1 MQNISRYIRLR
12 WPALL
17 SALFCIVTQ
26 AAAFSGDK
34 DVYLQFPVLGKVIYY
49 DGATVKAGDYDAP
62 RVHQW
67 TLVDDADGNENTW
80 KISNGTVYLKANAA
94 GNGLETTTDA
104 GAATVF
110 TFTSL
115 TYLDLTPNRY
125 EISCNSTKYLHVLE
139 DGTLTL
145 STNHCSSNQNGYP
158 YTILRLAHNLH
169 GPQLPSFETGTYQC
183 IYFPASGRYLKDMS
197 GGHEAH
203 SSSSNANYQYYHNVE
218 AADFDIDEEDAYLWA
233 VERDGTNGYFLKSKS
248 GNYLHIKDKS
258 GPMAASTDDKGR
270 HRLAENADA
279 TDSVNGIPRY
289 ELWRLRRRLTDL
301 GNAITRQNNNTFK
314 ETATTD
320 DSYFSFEQQAA
331 ERYYISFPL
340 TGNHVLRM
348 DGSTGTVS
356 APAYSEA
363 EVIAYSWMLE
373 STGMDGQYRMR
384 ALANH
389 RYLALNDAKD
399 GYIATTEAAQALV
412 LTKQNN
418 PYHHLSAGSR
428 YRLAFTVD
436 GDTRY
441 LACGDDGVLMVSDV
455 AASRYNTLRIEKDV
469 RVQDKPVIAQQGQ
482 VSAAKWY
489 QLKFTYTANRRESRN
504 SLQDGEVGGNATLED
519 FSVAEPEFYW
529 QLVDAGT
536 GNGDVLLKSY
546 AGHQLTGGT
555 NNGNLFTLSTTDN
568 VMALQENLD
577 RDGYTQSWQLYVNN
591 GGMSISGFS
600 ENGYKI
606 TARPVD
612 WEGPKFTFVEIA
624 LPYPMA
630 FCSSLSEDLAMFIAF
645 NGYGASDRYY
655 ISTNTGSFAVGTAA
669 PANGVWKLV
678 GNAGDFVLYSVAES
692 KYVVVGAGSSLGFT
706 DDAAAATHFCLQPN
720 NSVITD
726 KLVWSIVLRDDAT
739 KALGLNDDEDG
750 LVVTDAISAATSLEF
765 FPFLSDFRLIQFAAN
780 GRKLLTA
787 GAVGET
793 VTATT
798 AGSTDT
804 YAKLS
809 NEVKWALSGTD
820 DDFILM
826 DKNNHYLAEE
836 VAADGSFV
844 RFVVTDDRSR
854 AVHLRKV
861 ATDFAQK
868 ANKEKDH
875 QARYDFC
882 KVGDASKRLALTD
895 EAGTLGW
902 STVSGTRYST
912 IRVGEEL
919 RGAAFPVV
927 MPFVLSNADED
938 RWYRIHFGYNNA
950 YMTTPANEGT
960 TMPVN
965 TADLGETQWWRFEKK
980 LSQDGV
986 DRGEVVLRDIY
997 GRYLTYNG
1005 ARYTVTRSAASAT
1018 LMRLIEDCD
1027 TTSFAGQ
1034 GTTIY
1039 GYDSWRL
1046 YRVGGDV
1053 NNCLHQP
1060 FGNNPEVGEY
1070 TATSPG
1076 NYFTVEESSV
1086 SYPEIF
1092 VSSTTAIDDEH
1103 LRVLRFATAGTA
1115 GLYADPTGTSVEAR
1129 NNAGSDEFRWA
1140 FIGTG
1145 DSFIL
1150 ANPAGNPFLHWDGAS
1165 LSTTDDEALATAFR
1179 LRRSTYEMRPTRW
1192 DVCLADGTAILTVN
1206 PTTGA
1211 VTMSDYRGSTRFT
1224 TINIAESISATPRE
1238 ISTNGYLRITFA
1250 RSSHRLVSNE
1260 SASISGKAGVITDN
1274 HNNIWQ
1280 LVTHDAVRGD
1290 YYLRNGNGFY
1300 VRGMQLTENVAEADV
1315 FCLVEG
1321 IAEEEKY
1328 WQLYRSVSSLTV
1340 NSSTGVLSDAE
1351 KSADADLQITL
1362 LSKEEAVRAM
1372 YPTLSFSYQEGG
1384 VTLWDNTWYN
1394 ISHPADDYNLVDNGG
1409 GREAS
1414 AAASAKRFTQ
1424 LWRVTAT
1431 SYDAYG
1437 IPATFR
1443 IESNAGNFL
1452 VRTENG
1458 EGVVTYLTSAKEAA
1472 ATDFTLQPIW
1482 ADDDSEIS
1490 GWQLSPTGT
1499 GRIISFTAGGSLTE
1513 VESTSTATSTLWNFD
1528 AVSWYQDRVEHHVRH
1543 KRSAIYD
1550 KQGTPADAT
1559 DSQGHK
1565 LGIDYATG
1573 LQSTNEYPLTLY
1585 VKKGQ
1590 SVALESP
1597 TRRSADEFKHKY
1609 YQRWFDYTTGGSPAN
1624 GVLAIDYDWRGT
1636 QQVLA
1641 YRNGLVLGDAPTLTG
1656 GHTYGA
1662 ARFTM
1667 PANAGEVV
1675 SIGTGVEEY
1684 TIPDDYTIAY
1694 EMSRYVDVN
1703 GFDNAD
1709 INPTEPTLQLRAVYQ
1724 IHEAKQ
1730 IADKLL
1736 AFEGTDAALEE
1747 HNITF
1752 PTKVHGSP
1760 ASTYAYEVL
1769 PLSMTESCYFS
1780 WNTAGTDYVA
1790 NGLIVEIEDNDALG
1804 IGRPTNAQLATS
1816 LASGLIAFTY
1826 PADGCLPAGSDGKSV
1841 TINVYTN
1848 PGGDNSVRKC
1858 HVAKFVITFREEF
1871 DVKLY
1876 TDIIGHPEVHRS
1888 PESLNA
1894 SFGDPVAALTFDQNA
1909 NRPFIFPDD
1918 RVENNPNT
1926 NTYGLPLNWADI
1938 SYAYFPVS
1946 PTILRHDYNAAWGE
1960 YAVVRQYQYGFD
1972 ADDRKP
1978 IFYDLTKTYYET
1990 YKTLKDSYPELYK
2003 YYCSAGEPQSNYFLY
2018 IDSSEKPG
2026 AIASLPF
2033 EGGLCPGSK
2042 MYFSAWISSGNENLS
2057 ASPASV
2063 IFDLMGVSTD
2073 GEGNT
2078 EETLIYSYCPGQ
2090 ITGRYRDGDTVHQP
2104 EAGKAGG
2111 GFWQQVYFYF
2121 SDNSGKAY
2129 TSYMLRLRNNC
2140 MNSAGGDILLD
2151 NVKVYISH
2159 PTIEVSQTAPV
2170 CGTAVNY
2177 MTVET
2182 DFDALLNTI
2191 GETEATTGSGQQRA
2205 VWYCF
2210 LDRARYEEVYA
2221 GNSAN
2226 AAAAFSQALLG
2237 VPTSSA
2243 YGTGAFHKAYYKT
2256 AFDDNTLFHFAD
2268 AREATS
2274 IRTYRREV
2282 GGRRTLVF
2290 VDRIED
2296 VKMEPGRE
2304 YVIVM
2309 AADAGWSLNDFVRLG
2324 ASLLDPKEKCGVT
2337 NSFTAATAYSI
2348 KVNDD
2353 SSFSDGSVQVCRGA
2367 TTTLRT
2373 ELVGLGE
2380 NASGEAEETLSYGV
2394 YHDWWLDFVGGAFN
2408 DQKTTTAG
2416 GEELYLSEALA
2427 GFRAYNP
2434 KAETLNG
2441 ALLGNGADRPYAF
2454 TQEMLDYLRTFVEPA
2469 DENHPAP
2476 LLLYRNS
2483 ITVSVDLPKDESR
2496 SHVTVLPIPPGVD
2509 DAGNVLYC
2517 YEPQQIGI
2525 QITGNTPQAVVGL
2538 PGHTY
2543 PAVVDNMSLRLGLE
2557 QVAAL
2562 QSDKVDAPELVLP
2575 FCKIKFANRSL
2586 APTLQFSDRVT
2597 EAGTT
2602 YGKLLLA
2609 GTNDPRFN
2617 FNPADLENDH
2627 NLYVVGRV
2635 TQFSV
2640 ATDEVPENGNLPAGS
2655 TISAH
2660 LRFHDTFQPR
2670 EGYYYTLRFKFE
2682 EVYSGTQPSDP
2693 PCDGT
2698 AVVQLKI
2705 VPKYA
2710 LWNGSA
2716 TADWTN
2722 DDNWQRADLTDL
2734 NPGGE
2739 VLAVDNP
2746 LYAYMTNSANGRAS
2760 AYVPMYFTNVLL
2772 PGTAARNVQLLD
2784 MTASGNDLLTPAA
2797 TATPYIKYDMLLNAP
2812 SGGETNYTCGPFR
2825 TNVCNEVTLQDGANL
2840 LRSDF
2845 LTYRKAWTECRLL
2858 TGRWYT
2864 LGTPL
2869 QDIYAG
2875 DWYVPSATGRQLT
2888 PYFQDIRYNANAGY
2902 NHRYRPAVYQR
2913 GWDKGAAVMYLA
2925 LNTTGTTDVAIA
2937 ADWSNVYNDVQQA
2950 YGAQGFSLKV
2960 EAPGMGYSDVLFR
2973 FPKADEKYQYYT
2985 SGGVTDSY
2993 EYAVTRTNSGRLQ
3006 TDLLKTAE
3014 GLTSLLSNHT
3024 ADNLYYLVSNPF
3036 PCGMSMN
3043 EFFTENKDVFEPKFW
3058 IVTAAGQQTAIKDES
3073 NWTQLTA
3080 DASGVITSADIVLPP
3095 MQGFFVK
3102 RKSAAVNGTTR
3113 FHFSTTMM
3121 ADASTGANGVSPLLL
3136 PRTAALPSGLLAIRA
3151 EAAGG
3156 TTTCAVALRP
3166 HSAAGFAEGEDA
3178 ECFVD
3183 PTLSGLPYVYTLADT
3198 LAAALNA
3205 LPAIDCVPLGVQC
3218 APAAD
3223 GSTPAVQLTFTGST
3237 GFDSDLYLL
3246 DRETM
3251 EQCPIDE
3258 GFTLRLEGSTLGRYF
3273 ILSDRVSVPEEALV
3287 EPLIRIEG
3295 RTVSVYCPGVAVGD
3309 VRVYDMGG
3317 RQVLH
3322 HADIAASTHSFS
3334 LPAGVYTVVVKGES
3348 PITRKVVVR

>member
-1 MQNISRYIRLR
+1 M
-12 WPALL
+12 
-17 SALFCIVTQ
+17 
-26 AAAFSGDK
+26 
-34 DVYLQFPVLGKVIYY
+34 
-49 DGATVKAGDYDAP
+49 
-62 RVHQW
+62 
-67 TLVDDADGNENTW
+67 
-80 KISNGTVYLKANAA
+80 
-94 GNGLETTTDA
+94 
-104 GAATVF
+104 
-110 TFTSL
+110 
-115 TYLDLTPNRY
+115 
-125 EISCNSTKYLHVLE
+125 
-139 DGTLTL
+139 
-145 STNHCSSNQNGYP
+145 
-158 YTILRLAHNLH
+158 
-169 GPQLPSFETGTYQC
+169 
-183 IYFPASGRYLKDMS
+183 
-197 GGHEAH
+197 
-203 SSSSNANYQYYHNVE
+203 
-218 AADFDIDEEDAYLWA
+218 
-233 VERDGTNGYFLKSKS
+233 
-248 GNYLHIKDKS
+248 
-258 GPMAASTDDKGR
+258 
-270 HRLAENADA
+270 
-279 TDSVNGIPRY
+279 
-289 ELWRLRRRLTDL
+289 
-301 GNAITRQNNNTFK
+301 
-314 ETATTD
+314 
-320 DSYFSFEQQAA
+320 
-331 ERYYISFPL
+331 
-340 TGNHVLRM
+340 
-348 DGSTGTVS
+348 
-356 APAYSEA
+356 
-363 EVIAYSWMLE
+363 
-373 STGMDGQYRMR
+373 
-384 ALANH
+384 
-389 RYLALNDAKD
+389 
-399 GYIATTEAAQALV
+399 
-412 LTKQNN
+412 
-418 PYHHLSAGSR
+418 
-428 YRLAFTVD
+428 
-436 GDTRY
+436 
-441 LACGDDGVLMVSDV
+441 
-455 AASRYNTLRIEKDV
+455 
-469 RVQDKPVIAQQGQ
+469 
-482 VSAAKWY
+482 
-489 QLKFTYTANRRESRN
+489 
-504 SLQDGEVGGNATLED
+504 
-519 FSVAEPEFYW
+519 
-529 QLVDAGT
+529 
-536 GNGDVLLKSY
+536 
-546 AGHQLTGGT
+546 
-555 NNGNLFTLSTTDN
+555 
-568 VMALQENLD
+568 
-577 RDGYTQSWQLYVNN
+577 
-591 GGMSISGFS
+591 
-600 ENGYKI
+600 
-606 TARPVD
+606 
-612 WEGPKFTFVEIA
+612 
-624 LPYPMA
+624 
-630 FCSSLSEDLAMFIAF
+630 
-645 NGYGASDRYY
+645 
-655 ISTNTGSFAVGTAA
+655 
-669 PANGVWKLV
+669 
-678 GNAGDFVLYSVAES
+678 
-692 KYVVVGAGSSLGFT
+692 
-706 DDAAAATHFCLQPN
+706 
-720 NSVITD
+720 
-726 KLVWSIVLRDDAT
+726 
-739 KALGLNDDEDG
+739 
-750 LVVTDAISAATSLEF
+750 
-765 FPFLSDFRLIQFAAN
+765 
-780 GRKLLTA
+780 
-787 GAVGET
+787 
-793 VTATT
+793 
-798 AGSTDT
+798 
-804 YAKLS
+804 
-809 NEVKWALSGTD
+809 
-820 DDFILM
+820 
-826 DKNNHYLAEE
+826 
-836 VAADGSFV
+836 
-844 RFVVTDDRSR
+844 
-854 AVHLRKV
+854 
-861 ATDFAQK
+861 
-868 ANKEKDH
+868 
-875 QARYDFC
+875 
-882 KVGDASKRLALTD
+882 
-895 EAGTLGW
+895 
-902 STVSGTRYST
+902 
-912 IRVGEEL
+912 
-919 RGAAFPVV
+919 
-927 MPFVLSNADED
+927 
-938 RWYRIHFGYNNA
+938 
-950 YMTTPANEGT
+950 
-960 TMPVN
+960 
-965 TADLGETQWWRFEKK
+965 
-980 LSQDGV
+980 
-986 DRGEVVLRDIY
+986 
-997 GRYLTYNG
+997 
-1005 ARYTVTRSAASAT
+1005 
-1018 LMRLIEDCD
+1018 
-1027 TTSFAGQ
+1027 
-1034 GTTIY
+1034 
-1039 GYDSWRL
+1039 
-1046 YRVGGDV
+1046 
-1053 NNCLHQP
+1053 
-1060 FGNNPEVGEY
+1060 
-1070 TATSPG
+1070 
-1076 NYFTVEESSV
+1076 
-1086 SYPEIF
+1086 
-1092 VSSTTAIDDEH
+1092 
-1103 LRVLRFATAGTA
+1103 
-1115 GLYADPTGTSVEAR
+1115 
-1129 NNAGSDEFRWA
+1129 
-1140 FIGTG
+1140 
-1145 DSFIL
+1145 
-1150 ANPAGNPFLHWDGAS
+1150 
-1165 LSTTDDEALATAFR
+1165 
-1179 LRRSTYEMRPTRW
+1179 
-1192 DVCLADGTAILTVN
+1192 
-1206 PTTGA
+1206 
-1211 VTMSDYRGSTRFT
+1211 
-1224 TINIAESISATPRE
+1224 
-1238 ISTNGYLRITFA
+1238 
-1250 RSSHRLVSNE
+1250 
-1260 SASISGKAGVITDN
+1260 
-1274 HNNIWQ
+1274 
-1280 LVTHDAVRGD
+1280 
-1290 YYLRNGNGFY
+1290 
-1300 VRGMQLTENVAEADV
+1300 
-1315 FCLVEG
+1315 
-1321 IAEEEKY
+1321 
-1328 WQLYRSVSSLTV
+1328 
-1340 NSSTGVLSDAE
+1340 
-1351 KSADADLQITL
+1351 
-1362 LSKEEAVRAM
+1362 
-1372 YPTLSFSYQEGG
+1372 
-1384 VTLWDNTWYN
+1384 
-1394 ISHPADDYNLVDNGG
+1394 
-1409 GREAS
+1409 
-1414 AAASAKRFTQ
+1414 
-1424 LWRVTAT
+1424 
-1431 SYDAYG
+1431 
-1437 IPATFR
+1437 
-1443 IESNAGNFL
+1443 
-1452 VRTENG
+1452 
-1458 EGVVTYLTSAKEAA
+1458 
-1472 ATDFTLQPIW
+1472 
-1482 ADDDSEIS
+1482 
-1490 GWQLSPTGT
+1490 
-1499 GRIISFTAGGSLTE
+1499 
-1513 VESTSTATSTLWNFD
+1513 
-1528 AVSWYQDRVEHHVRH
+1528 
-1543 KRSAIYD
+1543 
-1550 KQGTPADAT
+1550 
-1559 DSQGHK
+1559 
-1565 LGIDYATG
+1565 
-1573 LQSTNEYPLTLY
+1573 
-1585 VKKGQ
+1585 
-1590 SVALESP
+1590 
-1597 TRRSADEFKHKY
+1597 
-1609 YQRWFDYTTGGSPAN
+1609 
-1624 GVLAIDYDWRGT
+1624 
-1636 QQVLA
+1636 
-1641 YRNGLVLGDAPTLTG
+1641 
-1656 GHTYGA
+1656 
-1662 ARFTM
+1662 
-1667 PANAGEVV
+1667 
-1675 SIGTGVEEY
+1675 
-1684 TIPDDYTIAY
+1684 
-1694 EMSRYVDVN
+1694 
-1703 GFDNAD
+1703 
-1709 INPTEPTLQLRAVYQ
+1709 
-1724 IHEAKQ
+1724 
-1730 IADKLL
+1730 
-1736 AFEGTDAALEE
+1736 
-1747 HNITF
+1747 
-1752 PTKVHGSP
+1752 
-1760 ASTYAYEVL
+1760 
-1769 PLSMTESCYFS
+1769 
-1780 WNTAGTDYVA
+1780 
-1790 NGLIVEIEDNDALG
+1790 
-1804 IGRPTNAQLATS
+1804 
-1816 LASGLIAFTY
+1816 
-1826 PADGCLPAGSDGKSV
+1826 
-1841 TINVYTN
+1841 
-1848 PGGDNSVRKC
+1848 
-1858 HVAKFVITFREEF
+1858 
-1871 DVKLY
+1871 
-1876 TDIIGHPEVHRS
+1876 
-1888 PESLNA
+1888 
-1894 SFGDPVAALTFDQNA
+1894 
-1909 NRPFIFPDD
+1909 
-1918 RVENNPNT
+1918 
-1926 NTYGLPLNWADI
+1926 
-1938 SYAYFPVS
+1938 
-1946 PTILRHDYNAAWGE
+1946 
-1960 YAVVRQYQYGFD
+1960 RQYQYGF
-1972 ADDRKP
+1972 AANDRKP

-1990 YKTLKDSYPELYK
+1990 YKTREDTDPELYH
-2003 YYCSAGEPQSNYFLY
+2003 YYCDAGEPQSNYLLY
-2018 IDSSEKPG
+2018 VDSSEKPG

-2182 DFDALLNTI
+2182 DFDALLNTT
-2191 GETEATTGSGQQRA
+2191 GDTEPDTGSGQQRA

-2243 YGTGAFHKAYYKT
+2243 YGKGAFHKAYYKT
-2256 AFDDNTLFHFAD
+2256 AFADNTLFHFAD

-2282 GGRRTLVF
+2282 DGRRTLVF

-2309 AADAGWSLNDFVRLG
+2309 VADAGWSLNDFVRLG
-2324 ASLLDPKEKCGVT
+2324 ASMLDPKEKCGVT

-2483 ITVSVDLPKDESR
+2483 ITVSVDLPDDESR

-2517 YEPQQIGI
+2517 YEPQQIDI

-2562 QSDKVDAPELVLP
+2562 QSNAAGAPELVLP

-2617 FNPADLENDH
+2617 FNPADLENNH

-2655 TISAH
+2655 TISAR

-2739 VLAVDNP
+2739 ALAGDNP
-2746 LYAYMTNSANGRAS
+2746 LYAYVTNSANGRAS

-2840 LRSDF
+2840 LRSDR

-2902 NHRYRPAVYQR
+2902 NHRYKPAVYQR

-2985 SGGVTDSY
+2985 SGGVTDSN
-2993 EYAVTRTNSGRLQ
+2993 EYTVTRTNSGRLQ

-3058 IVTAAGQQTAIKDES
+3058 IVTAAGQQTAIKDEN

-3113 FHFSTTMM
+3113 FHFSTGMM
-3121 ADASTGANGVSPLLL
+3121 ADASAGANGVSPLLL

-3166 HSAAGFAEGEDA
+3166 HSATGFAEGEDA

>member
-26 AAAFSGDK
+26 AAAFSNGDN
-34 DVYLQFPVLGKVIYY
+34 VYLQFPALGKVIYY
-49 DGATVKAGDYDAP
+49 DGAAVKAGNYDAP
-62 RVHQW
+62 GVHQW
-67 TLVDDADGNENTW
+67 TLVDDADGNANTW

-125 EISCNSTKYLHVLE
+125 EIYCNSTQYLHVLE

-145 STNHCSSNQNGYP
+145 SPTHCPTNENGYP
-158 YTILRLAHNLH
+158 YTILRLAQTLR
-169 GPQLPSFETGTYQC
+169 GPQLPSFTADTYQY

-197 GGHEAH
+197 GGAVL
-203 SSSSNANYQYYHNVE
+203 SSSPNYHSVE
-218 AADFDIDEEDAYLWA
+218 AADFVTAEQDAYLWA
-233 VERDGTNGYFLKSKS
+233 VEKADNNGYWLKSKY
-248 GNYLHIKDKS
+248 GNYLHIRNKP
-258 GPMAASTDDKGR
+258 GPMAASTDDKGK

-279 TDSVNGIPRY
+279 TDAVNGIPRN
-289 ELWRLRRRLTDL
+289 ELWRLRRRVTD
-301 GNAITRQNNNTFK
+301 
-314 ETATTD
+314 
-320 DSYFSFEQQAA
+320 
-331 ERYYISFPL
+331 P
-340 TGNHVLRM
+340 
-348 DGSTGTVS
+348 
-356 APAYSEA
+356 
-363 EVIAYSWMLE
+363 
-373 STGMDGQYRMR
+373 
-384 ALANH
+384 
-389 RYLALNDAKD
+389 
-399 GYIATTEAAQALV
+399 GY
-412 LTKQNN
+412 
-418 PYHHLSAGSR
+418 
-428 YRLAFTVD
+428 
-436 GDTRY
+436 
-441 LACGDDGVLMVSDV
+441 
-455 AASRYNTLRIEKDV
+455 
-469 RVQDKPVIAQQGQ
+469 
-482 VSAAKWY
+482 
-489 QLKFTYTANRRESRN
+489 
-504 SLQDGEVGGNATLED
+504 ATLEV
-519 FSVAEPEFYW
+519 FSVAKPEFYW

-536 GNGDVLLKSY
+536 DNGDVLLKSY

-591 GGMSISGFS
+591 GGMSISGFY
-600 ENGYKI
+600 ENDYKI

-612 WEGPKFTFVEIA
+612 WEGPKFTFEEIA

-630 FCSSLSEDLAMFIAF
+630 FCSSLSEDLTMSIAF
-645 NGYGASDRYY
+645 NGYGASDQYY
-655 ISTNTGSFAVGTAA
+655 ISTHTGNFAVETDASEDGA
-669 PANGVWKLV
+669 WKLV

-720 NSVITD
+720 NSVFTD
-726 KLVWSIVLRDDAT
+726 KFVWSIVLRDDAT
-739 KALGLNDDEDG
+739 KALGLNAAKNG

-798 AGSTDT
+798 AGSADT
-804 YAKLS
+804 YATLS
-809 NEVKWALSGTD
+809 NEVKWALSGSD
-820 DDFILM
+820 DDFILV
-826 DKNNHYLAEE
+826 DKNNHCLAEE

-844 RFVVTDDRSR
+844 RFVVTDDMSR

-868 ANKEKDH
+868 ATKEKDH

-927 MPFVLSNADED
+927 VPFVLSNADEE

-965 TADLGETQWWRFEKK
+965 PADLGDTQLWRFEKK

-1005 ARYTVTRSAASAT
+1005 SRYTVTRSEASAT

-1027 TTSFAGQ
+1027 TTSLSEA
-1034 GTTIY
+1034 
-1039 GYDSWRL
+1039 DSWRL
-1046 YRVGGDV
+1046 YRVGSNV
-1053 NNCLHQP
+1053 NVCLHQP
-1060 FGNNPEVGEY
+1060 FGGGPEVGEY
-1070 TATSPG
+1070 DATSSG
-1076 NYFTVEESSV
+1076 NYFTVKESSV

-1092 VSSTTAIDDEH
+1092 VSSTAAIANDR

-1115 GLYADPTGTSVEAR
+1115 GLYADPAGTSVEAR

-1150 ANPAGNPFLHWDGAS
+1150 ANPTGNRFLHWDGAS
-1165 LSTTDDEALATAFR
+1165 LSTTDVEASATAFR
-1179 LRRSTYEMRPTRW
+1179 LHRSTYETRPMRW

-1206 PTTGA
+1206 PATGA

-1250 RSSHRLVSNE
+1250 GSSHRLVSNK
-1260 SASISGKAGVITDN
+1260 SASISGKASVFIDN
-1274 HNNIWQ
+1274 RNNIWQ

-1290 YYLRNGNGFY
+1290 YYLRNGNGLY

-1328 WQLYRSVSSLTV
+1328 WQLYRSGSSLTV

-1362 LSKEEAVRAM
+1362 LTKEEAVRAM
-1372 YPTLSFSYQEGG
+1372 YPTLSFSYQEGL

-1414 AAASAKRFTQ
+1414 AAATAKRFTQ
-1424 LWRVTAT
+1424 LWRVTAA

-1472 ATDFTLQPIW
+1472 ATEFTLQAVW
-1482 ADDDSEIS
+1482 TVDDFEIS
-1490 GWQLSPTGT
+1490 HWQLSPTGT

-1513 VESTSTATSTLWNFD
+1513 VESTSTATSTLWDFDDD

-1559 DSQGHK
+1559 DGQGHK

-1597 TRRSADEFKHKY
+1597 TRRSANEFKHTY
-1609 YQRWFDYTTGGSPAN
+1609 YQRWFDYTSGGSPAN

-1641 YRNGLVLGDAPTLTG
+1641 YRNGLVLGNAPTLTG

-1760 ASTYAYEVL
+1760 SSTYAYEVL

-1780 WNTAGTDYVA
+1780 WNTEGTDYVA
-1790 NGLIVEIEDNDALG
+1790 NGLIVEIEDKDSLG

-1826 PADGCLPAGSDGKSV
+1826 PENGCLPAGSDGKSV

-1848 PGGDNSVRKC
+1848 PDGDNPVRKC

-1876 TDIIGHPEVHRS
+1876 TDIIGHPEVQRS
-1888 PESLNA
+1888 PEGLNA
-1894 SFGDPVAALTFDQNA
+1894 NFGDPVAALTFDQDE
-1909 NRPFIFPDD
+1909 NRPFIFPDNS
-1918 RVENNPNT
+1918 RANNS
-1926 NTYGLPLNWADI
+1926 NTYGFPLNWADV
-1938 SYAYFPVS
+1938 SYAYFPVNQ
-1946 PTILRHDYNAAWGE
+1946 TIGGSDNNAAWGE
-1960 YAVVRQYQYGFD
+1960 YAIVRQYQYGF
-1972 ADDRKP
+1972 AANDRKP

-1990 YKTLKDSYPELYK
+1990 YKTREDTDPELYH
-2003 YYCSAGEPQSNYFLY
+2003 YYCDAGEPQSNYLLY
-2018 IDSSEKPG
+2018 VDSSEKPG

-2182 DFDALLNTI
+2182 DFDALLNTT
-2191 GETEATTGSGQQRA
+2191 GDTEPDTGSGQQRA

-2243 YGTGAFHKAYYKT
+2243 YGKGAFHKAYYKT
-2256 AFDDNTLFHFAD
+2256 AFADNTLFHFAD

-2282 GGRRTLVF
+2282 DGRRTLVF

-2309 AADAGWSLNDFVRLG
+2309 VADAGWSLNDFVRLG
-2324 ASLLDPKEKCGVT
+2324 ASMLDPKEKCGVT

-2483 ITVSVDLPKDESR
+2483 ITVSVDLPDDESR

-2517 YEPQQIGI
+2517 YEPQQIDI

-2562 QSDKVDAPELVLP
+2562 QSNAAGAPELVLP

-2617 FNPADLENDH
+2617 FNPADLENNH

-2655 TISAH
+2655 TISAR

-2739 VLAVDNP
+2739 ALAGDNP
-2746 LYAYMTNSANGRAS
+2746 LYAYVTNSANGRAS

-2902 NHRYRPAVYQR
+2902 NHRYKPAVYQR

-2985 SGGVTDSY
+2985 SGGVTDSN
-2993 EYAVTRTNSGRLQ
+2993 EYTVTRTNSGRLQ

-3058 IVTAAGQQTAIKDES
+3058 IVTAAGQQTAIKDEN

-3113 FHFSTTMM
+3113 FHFSTGMM
-3121 ADASTGANGVSPLLL
+3121 ADASAGANGVSPLLL

-3166 HSAAGFAEGEDA
+3166 HSATGFAEGEDA

>member
-26 AAAFSGDK
+26 AAAFSNGDN
-34 DVYLQFPVLGKVIYY
+34 VYLQFPALGKVIYY
-49 DGATVKAGDYDAP
+49 DGAAVQAGDYDAP

-67 TLVDDADGNENTW
+67 TLVDDADDNANTW
-80 KISNGTVYLKANAA
+80 KISNGTVYLKANGA
-94 GNGLETTTDA
+94 GTGLETTTDA

-158 YTILRLAHNLH
+158 YTILRLAQNLH

-203 SSSSNANYQYYHNVE
+203 SSSSNPNYQYYHSVE
-218 AADFDIDEEDAYLWA
+218 AADFDTDEEDAYLWA
-233 VERDGTNGYFLKSKS
+233 VVADGTNGYFLKSKS

-258 GPMAASTDDKGR
+258 GPMAASTDDKGK

-279 TDSVNGIPRY
+279 TDAVNGIPRY
-289 ELWRLRRRLTDL
+289 ELWRLRRRVTDL

-320 DSYFSFEQQAA
+320 DSYFRFEQ
-331 ERYYISFPL
+331 P
-340 TGNHVLRM
+340 
-348 DGSTGTVS
+348 S
-356 APAYSEA
+356 AIYPD
-363 EVIAYSWMLE
+363 I
-373 STGMDGQYRMR
+373 
-384 ALANH
+384 
-389 RYLALNDAKD
+389 
-399 GYIATTEAAQALV
+399 
-412 LTKQNN
+412 
-418 PYHHLSAGSR
+418 
-428 YRLAFTVD
+428 
-436 GDTRY
+436 
-441 LACGDDGVLMVSDV
+441 
-455 AASRYNTLRIEKDV
+455 
-469 RVQDKPVIAQQGQ
+469 
-482 VSAAKWY
+482 
-489 QLKFTYTANRRESRN
+489 
-504 SLQDGEVGGNATLED
+504 
-519 FSVAEPEFYW
+519 
-529 QLVDAGT
+529 
-536 GNGDVLLKSY
+536 
-546 AGHQLTGGT
+546 
-555 NNGNLFTLSTTDN
+555 
-568 VMALQENLD
+568 
-577 RDGYTQSWQLYVNN
+577 
-591 GGMSISGFS
+591 
-600 ENGYKI
+600 
-606 TARPVD
+606 
-612 WEGPKFTFVEIA
+612 FV
-624 LPYPMA
+624 
-630 FCSSLSEDLAMFIAF
+630 
-645 NGYGASDRYY
+645 
-655 ISTNTGSFAVGTAA
+655 ISTAA
-669 PANGVWKLV
+669 IAN
-678 GNAGDFVLYSVAES
+678 
-692 KYVVVGAGSSLGFT
+692 
-706 DDAAAATHFCLQPN
+706 
-720 NSVITD
+720 
-726 KLVWSIVLRDDAT
+726 
-739 KALGLNDDEDG
+739 
-750 LVVTDAISAATSLEF
+750 
-765 FPFLSDFRLIQFAAN
+765 
-780 GRKLLTA
+780 
-787 GAVGET
+787 
-793 VTATT
+793 
-798 AGSTDT
+798 
-804 YAKLS
+804 
-809 NEVKWALSGTD
+809 
-820 DDFILM
+820 
-826 DKNNHYLAEE
+826 
-836 VAADGSFV
+836 
-844 RFVVTDDRSR
+844 DR
-854 AVHLRKV
+854 
-861 ATDFAQK
+861 
-868 ANKEKDH
+868 
-875 QARYDFC
+875 
-882 KVGDASKRLALTD
+882 
-895 EAGTLGW
+895 
-902 STVSGTRYST
+902 
-912 IRVGEEL
+912 
-919 RGAAFPVV
+919 
-927 MPFVLSNADED
+927 
-938 RWYRIHFGYNNA
+938 
-950 YMTTPANEGT
+950 
-960 TMPVN
+960 
-965 TADLGETQWWRFEKK
+965 
-980 LSQDGV
+980 
-986 DRGEVVLRDIY
+986 
-997 GRYLTYNG
+997 
-1005 ARYTVTRSAASAT
+1005 
-1018 LMRLIEDCD
+1018 
-1027 TTSFAGQ
+1027 
-1034 GTTIY
+1034 
-1039 GYDSWRL
+1039 
-1046 YRVGGDV
+1046 
-1053 NNCLHQP
+1053 
-1060 FGNNPEVGEY
+1060 
-1070 TATSPG
+1070 
-1076 NYFTVEESSV
+1076 
-1086 SYPEIF
+1086 
-1092 VSSTTAIDDEH
+1092 

-1115 GLYADPTGTSVEAR
+1115 GLYADPGGTSVEAR
-1129 NNAGSDEFRWA
+1129 NNTGSDEFRWA

-1150 ANPAGNPFLHWDGAS
+1150 ANPAGNRFLRWDGAS
-1165 LSTTDDEALATAFR
+1165 LSTTADEASATAFR
-1179 LRRSTYEMRPTRW
+1179 LHRSTYETRPTRW

-1206 PTTGA
+1206 PTSGA

-1250 RSSHRLVSNE
+1250 GSSHRLVSNK
-1260 SASISGKAGVITDN
+1260 SASISGKASVIIDN
-1274 HNNIWQ
+1274 RNNIWQ

-1290 YYLRNGNGFY
+1290 YYLRNGNGLY

-1328 WQLYRSVSSLTV
+1328 WQLYRSGSSLTE
-1340 NSSTGVLSDAE
+1340 NPSTGVLSDAG
-1351 KSADADLQITL
+1351 KSTDADLQITL

-1372 YPTLSFSYQEGG
+1372 YPTLSFSYQEGL

-1414 AAASAKRFTQ
+1414 AAASAKQFTQ

-1431 SYDAYG
+1431 SYDASYG

-1472 ATDFTLQPIW
+1472 ATDFTLQPVW

-1490 GWQLSPTGT
+1490 DWQLSPSGT

-1513 VESTSTATSTLWNFD
+1513 VESTSTEASTLWDFD
-1528 AVSWYQDRVEHHVRH
+1528 AVSWYQDRMGHRVQH

-1573 LQSTNEYPLTLY
+1573 LQSTNEYPMTLY

-1597 TRRSADEFKHKY
+1597 TRRSSAEFKHTY
-1609 YQRWFDYTTGGSPAN
+1609 YQRWFDYTSGGSPTN
-1624 GVLAIDYDWRGT
+1624 GVLALDYDWRGT

-1760 ASTYAYEVL
+1760 SSTYAYEVL
-1769 PLSMTESCYFS
+1769 PLSMTASCYFS

-1826 PADGCLPAGSDGKSV
+1826 PENGRLADGADGKSV

-1848 PGGDNSVRKC
+1848 PGNDNSVRKC

-1876 TDIIGHPEVHRS
+1876 TDIIGHPEVQRS

-1894 SFGDPVAALTFDQNA
+1894 SFGDPVAALSFDQSA
-1909 NRPFIFPDD
+1909 NLPFIFPDNS
-1918 RVENNPNT
+1918 RPNNS
-1926 NTYGLPLNWADI
+1926 NTYGFPLNWADI
-1938 SYAYFPVS
+1938 SYAYFPVNQ
-1946 PTILRHDYNAAWGE
+1946 TIVGSGDNAAWGE
-1960 YAVVRQYQYGFD
+1960 YAIVRQYQYGF
-1972 ADDRKP
+1972 AANDRKP

-2003 YYCSAGEPQSNYFLY
+2003 YYCSAGEPQSNYLLY

-2042 MYFSAWISSGNENLS
+2042 MYFSAWISSGNENLV

-2063 IFDLMGVSTD
+2063 IFDLMGVSID

-2090 ITGRYRDGDTVHQP
+2090 ITGRYRDGDTVLQP

-2170 CGTAVNY
+2170 CGAAVNY

-2191 GETEATTGSGQQRA
+2191 GETEAATGSGQQRA

-2243 YGTGAFHKAYYKT
+2243 YGKGAFHKAYYKT

-2324 ASLLDPKEKCGVT
+2324 ASLLDPTEKCGVT
-2337 NSFTAATAYSI
+2337 NSFTVATAYSI

-2483 ITVSVDLPKDESR
+2483 ITVSVDLPDDESR

-2517 YEPQQIGI
+2517 YEPQQIDI

-2538 PGHTY
+2538 PGQTY

-2562 QSDKVDAPELVLP
+2562 QSNAAGAPELVLP

-2640 ATDEVPENGNLPAGS
+2640 ATDEVPADGNLLASS
-2655 TISAH
+2655 TISAR

-2698 AVVQLKI
+2698 AVVQLKV

-2739 VLAVDNP
+2739 ALAVDNP

-2772 PGTAARNVQLLD
+2772 PGTAGRNVQLLD

-2812 SGGETNYTCGPFR
+2812 SGVETNYTCGPFR

-2840 LRSDF
+2840 LRSDR
-2845 LTYRKAWTECRLL
+2845 LTYQKAWTECRLL

-2902 NHRYRPAVYQR
+2902 NHRYKPAVYQR

-3102 RKSAAVNGTTR
+3102 RKSAAENGTTR
-3113 FHFSTTMM
+3113 FHFSTEMM
-3121 ADASTGANGVSPLLL
+3121 ADASAGANGGSPLLL

-3251 EQCPIDE
+3251 EQWPIDE